1 MCLGSVCLISL
12 FLLWGAV
19 CKPDFFWKSTQVLAV
34 RRQLGDGGAEI
45 FYSFIGGSLLL
56 LAWVY
61 YNSSTE
67 VWVGLIKLLIVV
79 VALAFLIYLFNSSL
93 KSGRRQQRIK
103 QSSINPSL
111 RKKFQQRLE
120 QWRCVP
126 LKRELLRRLQPDI
139 ASRLIA
145 SAKLKTPG
153 KPEHWYLEKVLYDLK
168 RGR

>member
-19 CKPDFFWKSTQVLAV
+19 CKPDFFWKSTQVLAL
-34 RRQLGDGGAEI
+34 RLQLGDRGTEI
-45 FYSFIGGSLLL
+45 FYGFISGLLLL

-67 VWVGLIKLLIVV
+67 VWVGLIRLLIVV

-93 KSGRRQQRIK
+93 KSGRLQRRIK
-103 QSSINPSL
+103 QRSINPSL
-111 RKKFQQRLE
+111 REKCQQRLE
-120 QWRCVP
+120 QWRCIS
-126 LKRELLRRLQPDI
+126 LKRELLRRVQPDT
-139 ASRLIA
+139 ASRLIS
-145 SAKLKTPG
+145 SAKLRTPD
-153 KPEHWYLEKVLYDLK
+153 KPERWYLEKVLYDLK